1 MKTEKEVDDRR
12 EIFWRR
18 GARCLY
24 GTTRWSFRTF
34 RFASLQHVHEC
45 DTGRRQRSQKQC
57 SLRSRRTSPS
67 RKGIIVPVSFVAAV
81 ESAHQI
87 DSQIFPYKID
97 TLHCIFMSYL
107 FVSKWFHCALIHFF
121 YLFRNYAQILQ
132 ILSVTLSREDHNL
145 VLDNICAAIA
155 RLIIVN
161 IGAIPMD
168 QVRTCIL

>member
-1 MKTEKEVDDRR
+1 MVSLCAD
-12 EIFWRR
+12 
-18 GARCLY
+18 
-24 GTTRWSFRTF
+24 SF
-34 RFASLQHVHEC
+34 L
-45 DTGRRQRSQKQC
+45 
-57 SLRSRRTSPS
+57 
-67 RKGIIVPVSFVAAV
+67 
-81 ESAHQI
+81 
-87 DSQIFPYKID
+87 
-97 TLHCIFMSYL
+97 
-107 FVSKWFHCALIHFF
+107 